1 MEPTKNKTGI
11 RIIVWSIVAI
21 GFGLAF
27 SALVVHAVTNIE
39 IEKKAPE
46 ISSGQNWGDRILA
59 YIENISARAA
69 NRAANAAGSL
79 NFDSILYAPKET
91 YHLKDVDLL
100 PRVGAMAYVV
110 GDADTGEII
119 IEKNGETVSPIA
131 SVTKLMTALTTLEDL
146 DQSDTAKVSRK
157 AVETLGQSGF
167 SQGEKIKISDL
178 LYPLLLVSSNDASE
192 ILAEHTGRDRFMS
205 LMNANAR
212 KIGMTNTNYNDPS
225 GLSAKNY
232 STSKDLF
239 RLANYLF
246 TKHKTVFNIT
256 TLDRYSA
263 AGRTWGNSNQF
274 TRRDDYL
281 GGKTGYTDAAHRTGV
296 FIFSAPLSDGKS
308 RNIAIV
314 LLKSDDRT
322 TDINRIL
329 DYLETNV
336 YFAYEDKSSKND
348 SEVTLGFVGDIMMD
362 RGVKTSVIKNFGGDY
377 KKILAEA
384 GGLKDPDIMFGNL
397 EGPISDKGIKVGSIY
412 SFRMDPAVTTALK
425 DSGFDILSFANNHVG
440 DYSNAAFLDT
450 IGRLKE
456 ENILFTGAGADYAE
470 ATKATI
476 IERDGIRIGYIA
488 MSDVGPEFMKATDTK
503 PGILLANDKNLDTII
518 KNAKASVD
526 VLVVSIHWGDE
537 YKPHNKRQETLA
549 KRMIDNGADII
560 AGHHPHV
567 PQDVEAYK
575 EGVII
580 YSLGNFV
587 FDQAF
592 SHDTMGGL
600 YSEVVVTKDG
610 VKSHEETAFRL
621 NEKYQP
627 LLDGKKNETSRT
639 LPFER
644 GSCPVGN
651 SEFDEMFT
659 NVNAETSVNKYV
671 PEGLVEIKSQIKT
684 KESRNLCMTEEAAV
698 ALQKLITDAKDAE
711 VELEVTSAFRSFE
724 IQEVLYADR
733 AQNVEKES
741 IAKPGHSEHQLGTT
755 IDLTTP
761 EVNSNSAS
769 ADFKETAAYKWLS
782 ENAYRYGFVMSYP
795 AGRDTGYIFE
805 PWHWRYLG
813 VEVAKDI
820 RANKMTIQEYLENL

>member
-1 MEPTKNKTGI
+1 MEPTKNKTFI
-11 RIIVWSIVAI
+11 KIIIWSLVAI
-21 GFGLAF
+21 SIGVTF
-27 SALVVHAVTNIE
+27 SALVVHAVSNIE
-39 IEKKAPE
+39 IEKKE
-46 ISSGQNWGDRILA
+46 VSLGENWRSKILA
-59 YIENISARAA
+59 YVENITTRATNQATNAYA
-69 NRAANAAGSL
+69 NL

-91 YHLKDVDLL
+91 YHLKDADLL
-100 PRVGAMAYVV
+100 PRVGALAYVV

-157 AVETLGQSGF
+157 AIETLGQSGF
-167 SQGEKIKISDL
+167 SPGEKVKISDL
-178 LYPLLLVSSNDASE
+178 IYPLLLVSSNDASE
-192 ILAEHTGRDRFMS
+192 ILAEHGGRERFMS

-212 KIGMTNTNYNDPS
+212 EIGMTNTNYNDPS
-225 GLSAKNY
+225 GLSSKNY
-232 STSKDLF
+232 STSRDLF

-256 TLDRYSA
+256 TLDRYSG

-296 FIFSAPLSDGKS
+296 FIFSAPLSDGKT

-329 DYLETNV
+329 DYLKTNV
-336 YFAYEDKSSKND
+336 YFEYEDKTPRNE

-384 GGLKDPDIMFGNL
+384 GALKDPDIMFGNL
-397 EGPISDKGIKVGSIY
+397 EGPISDKGTKVGSIY
-412 SFRMDPAVTTALK
+412 SFRMDPSVTTTIK
-425 DSGFDILSFANNHVG
+425 DAGFDILSFANNHVG

-456 ENILFTGAGADYAE
+456 ENILFTGAGADYTE
-470 ATKATI
+470 ATKTKI

-503 PGILLANDKNLDTII
+503 PGILLANDKNLDTIV

-567 PQDVEAYK
+567 PQDVQTYK
-575 EGVII
+575 EGLII

-587 FDQAF
+587 FDQSF
-592 SHDTMGGL
+592 SQDTMGGL

-610 VKSHEETAFRL
+610 VKNHEEIAFRL

-627 LLDGKKNETSRT
+627 ILNGKQNEASRT
-639 LPFER
+639 LLFER

-659 NVNAETSVNKYV
+659 NVNTDNSVDKYI
-671 PEGLVEIKSQIKT
+671 PEGLVEIKDQIPT
-684 KESRNLCMTEEAAV
+684 KESRDLCLTEETAI
-698 ALQKLITDAKDAE
+698 ALSKLISDAKSDNVDIE
-711 VELEVTSAFRSFE
+711 ITSAFRSFE
-724 IQEVLYADR
+724 IQEILYAER
-733 AQNVEKES
+733 MEKVEKES

-755 IDLTTP
+755 IDFTSP
-761 EVNSNSAS
+761 EIKSISAS
-769 ADFKETAAYKWLS
+769 IDFKNTPAYKWLLD
-782 ENAYRYGFVMSYP
+782 NAYKYGFVMSYP
-795 AGRDTGYIFE
+795 SDRDTGYIFE

-813 VEVAKDI
+813 VEAAEDI
-820 RANKMTIQEYLENL
+820 RANKITIQEYLKGL

>member
-1 MEPTKNKTGI
+1 M
-11 RIIVWSIVAI
+11 VWSLVAI
-21 GFGLAF
+21 SIGVAF
-27 SALVVHAVTNIE
+27 SALVVHAVSSIE
-39 IEKKAPE
+39 IEKKE
-46 ISSGQNWGDRILA
+46 ISSGENWSSKVLA

-69 NRAANAAGSL
+69 NRAANAADSL

-91 YHLKDVDLL
+91 YHLKDTDLL

-157 AVETLGQSGF
+157 AIETLGQSGF
-167 SQGEKIKISDL
+167 SPGEKVKISDL

-192 ILAEHTGRDRFMS
+192 ILAEHGGRERFMS

-212 KIGMTNTNYNDPS
+212 EIGMTNTNYNDPS
-225 GLSAKNY
+225 GLSSKNY
-232 STSKDLF
+232 STSRDLF

-256 TLDRYSA
+256 TLDRYSG

-296 FIFSAPLSDGKS
+296 FIFSAPLSDGKT

-329 DYLETNV
+329 DYIKTNV
-336 YFAYEDKSSKND
+336 YFAYEDKALQND

-384 GGLKDPDIMFGNL
+384 PALKNPDIMFGNL
-397 EGPISDKGIKVGSIY
+397 EGPISDKGTKVGSIY
-412 SFRMDPAVTTALK
+412 SFRMDPSVTTVLK
-425 DSGFDILSFANNHVG
+425 DAGFDILSFANNHVG

-456 ENILFTGAGADYAE
+456 ENILFTGAGADYTE
-470 ATKATI
+470 ATKTTI
-476 IERDGIRIGYIA
+476 IERNGIRIGYIA
-488 MSDVGPEFMKATDTK
+488 MSDVGPEFMKATETK
-503 PGILLANDKNLDTII
+503 PGILLANDKNLDAII
-518 KNAKASVD
+518 RNAKASVD

-549 KRMIDNGADII
+549 KKMIDNGADII

-567 PQDVEAYK
+567 PQDVESYK
-575 EGVII
+575 EGLII

-627 LLDGKKNETSRT
+627 LLDGKQNETSRA

-659 NVNAETSVNKYV
+659 NVNAETSVNKYI
-671 PEGLVEIKSQIKT
+671 PESLVEIKDQIKT
-684 KESRNLCMTEEAAV
+684 KESRNLCLTEEAAV
-698 ALQKLITDAKDAE
+698 ALQKLVTDAKNAE
-711 VELEVTSAFRSFE
+711 VDLEVTSAFRSFE
-724 IQEVLYADR
+724 IQEVLYAGR
-733 AQNVEKES
+733 AQDVDKES

-755 IDLTTP
+755 IDLTAP
-761 EVNSNSAS
+761 EIDGDSAS
-769 ADFKETAAYKWLS
+769 ANFKETAAYKWLS
-782 ENAYRYGFVMSYP
+782 ENAYKYGFVMSYP
-795 AGRDTGYIFE
+795 SGRDTGYIFE

-813 VEVAKDI
+813 VEAAKEI
-820 RANKMTIQEYLENL
+820 RTNKMTIQEYLKGL